1 MQYHTNMPIV
11 VRNLTLP
18 LDESE
23 EALPSLAAKRMR
35 VESKDIRHWAV
46 VKRAVDARRG
56 QVEFVYQIEVALE
69 GGGDAE
75 QKCMRT
81 LRKQDVAWL
90 EPAKNQPIVYGK
102 ESMSERPVVV
112 GFGPAGM
119 FAALRLA
126 EHGYRP
132 IVLERGR
139 DVRRRHHDVMVSYY
153 KDRQFDPTSNLLYGE
168 GGAGTYSDGKLYTR
182 RNDAMCGSV
191 LEKLFQFGADPD
203 ILVNTRPHI
212 GSDRLPTICTQ
223 LRKCIESLGGEV
235 RFEQQLAALTVNDKM
250 LASIDVQEGGPDTPK
265 NMRVGPVILGIGHSA
280 RDTITM
286 LASHGVKIETKP
298 FQIGVRIEHPQAMVD
313 QWQFGAAAGHQ
324 RLGAA
329 EYHLVAKEAASEH
342 GDMFSFCMC
351 PGGIIL
357 PSNESPGL
365 IATNGASRAQRS
377 SLYANAGLVITLDPA
392 KMGMGPLE
400 ALAYQRDWEEK
411 AFKLTGSSYRVPVQR
426 AEDFLNKCDSQG
438 SLEATFPLG
447 GAWADIRA
455 TIPKAV
461 SDALERALPNLD
473 KKMPGFGGPDALI
486 TAPETRASTP
496 IRIPRDPQTREAVET
511 AGLYPVGEGA
521 GYAGGIISAAVDG
534 IRSANQI
541 MARYARPR

>member
-1 MQYHTNMPIV
+1 MPIII
-11 VRNLTLP
+11 RNLTLP

-23 EALPSLAAKRMR
+23 ELLPSLAAKRMR
-35 VESKDIRHWAV
+35 IEPQNIRHWAV

-56 QVEFVYQIEVALE
+56 QVEFVYQIEVVLE
-69 GGGDAE
+69 GGVSDE
-75 QKCMRT
+75 QRCMRQ
-81 LRKQDVAWL
+81 LRKQDVAWI
-90 EPAKNQPIVYGK
+90 EPEEDKPIVYGK
-102 ESMSERPVVV
+102 ESLPERPVVV

-153 KDRQFDPTSNLLYGE
+153 KDRQFDPTSNLLFGE

-182 RNDAMCGSV
+182 RNDALCGDV
-191 LEKLFQFGADPD
+191 LKKLFQFGADPD
-203 ILVNTRPHI
+203 ILINTRPHI
-212 GSDRLPTICTQ
+212 GSDKLPTICTQ
-223 LRKCIESLGGEV
+223 LRKSIESLGGEV
-235 RFEQQLAALTVNDKM
+235 RFEQQVADFSVNDNV
-250 LASIDVQEGGPDTPK
+250 LTSIDVQEGSVALPK
-265 NMRVGPVILGIGHSA
+265 TMRVGPVILGIGHSA
-280 RDTITM
+280 RDTIIM
-286 LASHGVKIETKP
+286 LASRGVQIETKP

-313 QWQFGAAAGHQ
+313 QWQFGASAGHQ

-329 EYHLVAKEAASEH
+329 EYHLVSKQAAGEH

-365 IATNGASRAQRS
+365 IATNGASRAHRS

-392 KMGMGPLE
+392 KMGMGPME
-400 ALAYQRDWEEK
+400 GLAYQRKWEEK
-411 AFKLTGSSYRVPVQR
+411 AFKLTRSSYRVPVQR
-426 AEDFLNKCDSQG
+426 ATDFLDKCDSQG
-438 SLEATFPLG
+438 TLETTFPLG
-447 GAWADIRA
+447 GEWADIRA
-455 TIPKAV
+455 TIPTAV
-461 SDALERALPNLD
+461 SDALEQALPNME
-473 KKMPGFGGPDALI
+473 KKMPGFAGENALI

-534 IRSANQI
+534 IRSADQI

>member
-1 MQYHTNMPIV
+1 MPII

-23 EALPSLAAKRMR
+23 EALPSIAAKRMR
-35 VESKDIRHWAV
+35 IEPKNIRHWAV
-46 VKRAVDARRG
+46 VKRAIDARRG

-75 QKCMRT
+75 RKCMRK

-90 EPAKNQPIVYGK
+90 ESAKSPPIVYGN
-102 ESMSERPVVV
+102 ESLPERPVVI

-139 DVRRRHHDVMVSYY
+139 EVRRRHSDVMVSYY
-153 KDRQFDPTSNLLYGE
+153 KDRQFDPTSNLLFGE

-182 RNDAMCGSV
+182 RNDKLCTTV

-212 GSDRLPTICTQ
+212 GSDKLPTICTQ
-223 LRKCIESLGGEV
+223 LRKGMESLGGEI
-235 RFEQQLAALTVNDKM
+235 RFEQQVTDFIVNDKA
-250 LASIDVQEGGPDTPK
+250 LASIDVQDGQANASK
-265 NMRVGPVILGIGHSA
+265 KMRVGPVILAIGHSA
-280 RDTITM
+280 RDTIIM
-286 LASHGVKIETKP
+286 LSTRGVKIETKP

-357 PSNESPGL
+357 PSNEAPGL

-377 SLYANAGLVITLDPA
+377 SLFANAGLVITLDPA
-392 KMGMGPLE
+392 KMGLGPLE
-400 ALAYQRDWEEK
+400 ALAYQRSWEEK

-426 AEDFLNKCDSQG
+426 AADFLDRRDSQG
-438 SLEATFPLG
+438 DLETTFPLG

-455 TIPKAV
+455 TLPTAV
-461 SDALERALPNLD
+461 SEALEKALPNLE
-473 KKMPGFGGPDALI
+473 KKMPGFAGSDSLI

-496 IRIPRDPQTREAVET
+496 IRIPRDSQTREAIET

-534 IRSANQI
+534 IRSADQI
-541 MARYARPR
+541 MARYAKPR